1 MVRGRSSTRAP
12 TAGSSAAGP
21 TSWTELA
28 PGFYKLGRRWV
39 PDHRTRTTAGYSTP
53 PDKDIAA
60 AMDSGANY
68 TCSDGLLLPFLDESS
83 WSRGGRSFVYLL
95 GLIYCFLGVAIIA
108 DVFMC
113 AIERIT
119 SKTRRLTLSAQV
131 PGGQPDIIEVKVW
144 NETVANL
151 TLMALGSS
159 APRYCWPSSRSF
171 VAGDLGPGTIVGSA
185 AFNLLV
191 ITAVCVVSIPANEIR
206 TIRMIK
212 VFGITAFFSV
222 FAYLWLLIVL
232 MGSSPEIIELWEAIL
247 TLLFF
252 PLLVFLAY
260 AADTGIF
267 WPGARKRSAQKQL
280 ELQTTADIAKH
291 TNNAVA
297 PATPGGG
304 PARREFFPN
313 GELNRENLLDFIREI
328 RKHPGLTDEDAAC
341 LAAAKL
347 AEQQHHTRMWYRVG
361 AIRDLTGGRR
371 TRPSINEKLQ
381 HKLDQEV
388 REMFALAAQ
397 DESDAKTADE
407 VEQGKLLK
415 PVPEPEN
422 KNVATI
428 EFNASSCAVLE
439 KAGKV
444 DVLIRRKG
452 KLDCPATCRVETIDG
467 TALAGEDYM
476 ELRQMVMFQPGE
488 TQRRVTVQID
498 VPNKKRALDPFTSL
512 LSLKPGHSSLLW
524 CPFCDA
530 EPGIFEFRRRG
541 LLVRESVGTAQ
552 VAVVRTKGA
561 DGTAYVHWRTRSQT
575 AKDGEDFHGGEGK
588 LVFEHGETLKN
599 IDIPIVDD
607 FEAEKDEHFEVELFD
622 ASPGSGLGHLTKT
635 TVTIT
640 SDEEFN
646 TIVNRLMLMTN
657 TNVDKLRLH
666 SANWVG
672 QIKDAMNVN
681 GGDIENAE
689 TVDYVMHFITFGW
702 KVIFS
707 LVPPTGFMGGW
718 LTFFVSL
725 GAIGL
730 LTAIIGD
737 LAGIFGC
744 LVGLEDTV
752 TAITFVALGTSLP
765 DLFASKGA
773 ARSEKYADNAVG
785 NVTGSNSVNVFLGLG
800 LPWVLSAAYWQIKG
814 GVFKVPS
821 GSLGFSVG
829 IYCAVSITCISLLML
844 RRKLAFFGKAELGG
858 PRPAAIASA
867 VFMVFLWVLYIVL
880 SALKTYKHI

>member
-1 MVRGRSSTRAP
+1 
-12 TAGSSAAGP
+12 
-21 TSWTELA
+21 
-28 PGFYKLGRRWV
+28 
-39 PDHRTRTTAGYSTP
+39 
-53 PDKDIAA
+53 
-60 AMDSGANY
+60 MDSGANY

-95 GLIYCFLGVAIIA
+95 GLVYCFLGVAIIA

-119 SKTRRLTLSAQV
+119 SKTKRLTLSAQV

-159 APRYCWPSSRSF
+159 APEILLAIIEIVGSGF
-171 VAGDLGPGTIVGSA
+171 IAGDLGPGTIVGSA

-222 FAYLWLLIVL
+222 FAYLWLLVVL
-232 MGSSPEIIELWEAIL
+232 MGSSPNVIELWEAIL

-280 ELQTTADIAKH
+280 ELQTTADISKH
-291 TNNAVA
+291 ANNAVG

-313 GELNRENLLDFIREI
+313 GELNRENLLEFIREI

-371 TRPSINEKLQ
+371 TKPSINEKLQ

-397 DESDAKTADE
+397 DEADAKAADE

-488 TQRRVTVQID
+488 TQRRVTVQIVD
-498 VPNKKRALDPFTSL
+498 DNQWEPDETFFLR
-512 LSLKPGHSSLLW
+512 LSLPASG
-524 CPFCDA
+524 DGA
-530 EPGIFEFRRRG
+530 EVALGRKSVMEITIIDDDQPGIFEFRRRG

-607 FEAEKDEHFEVELFD
+607 FQAEKDEHFEVELFD

-689 TVDYVMHFITFGW
+689 AVDYVMHFITFGW

-725 GAIGL
+725 AAIGL

-773 ARSEKYADNAVG
+773 ARAEKYADNAVG

-800 LPWVLSAAYWQIKG
+800 LPWVFAAAYWQVKG
-814 GVFKVPS
+814 SVFNVPA

-829 IYCAVSITCISLLML
+829 IYCAVSLTCISLLML

-867 VFMVFLWVLYIVL
+867 LFMVFLWVLYIVL
-880 SALKTYKHI
+880 SALKTYNHI

>member
-1 MVRGRSSTRAP
+1 
-12 TAGSSAAGP
+12 
-21 TSWTELA
+21 
-28 PGFYKLGRRWV
+28 
-39 PDHRTRTTAGYSTP
+39 
-53 PDKDIAA
+53 
-60 AMDSGANY
+60 MDSGANY

-159 APRYCWPSSRSF
+159 APEILLAIIEIVGSGF

-191 ITAVCVVSIPANEIR
+191 ITAVCVVSIPASEIR

-397 DESDAKTADE
+397 DEADAKAADE

-488 TQRRVTVQID
+488 TQRRVTVQIVD
-498 VPNKKRALDPFTSL
+498 DNQWEPDETFFLR
-512 LSLKPGHSSLLW
+512 LSLPASAAG
-524 CPFCDA
+524 DGA
-530 EPGIFEFRRRG
+530 EVALGRKSVMEITIIDDDQPGIFEFRRRG

-814 GVFKVPS
+814 GVFEVPS

-844 RRKLAFFGKAELGG
+844 RRKLTFFGKAELGG

>member
-1 MVRGRSSTRAP
+1 
-12 TAGSSAAGP
+12 
-21 TSWTELA
+21 
-28 PGFYKLGRRWV
+28 
-39 PDHRTRTTAGYSTP
+39 
-53 PDKDIAA
+53 
-60 AMDSGANY
+60 MDSEAMEEMSNKTHHHY
-68 TCSDGLLLPFLDESS
+68 ACSEGLLLPFLDESS

-131 PGGQPDIIEVKVW
+131 PGGQPDVIEVKVW

-159 APRYCWPSSRSF
+159 APEILLAIIEIVGSGFS
-171 VAGDLGPGTIVGSA
+171 AGDLGPGTIVGSA

-191 ITAVCVVSIPANEIR
+191 ITAVCVMSIPGTETR
-206 TIRMIK
+206 TIRMVK
-212 VFGITAFFSV
+212 VFAITAFFSV
-222 FAYLWLLIVL
+222 FAYVWMLVVL
-232 MGSSPEIIELWEAIL
+232 VGSSPEEIELWEAIL

-267 WPGARKRSAQKQL
+267 WPGAKKRSAQKQL
-280 ELQTTADIAKH
+280 ELQTTADYSKGP
-291 TNNAVA
+291 NNAVA
-297 PATPGGG
+297 PAGGPGTPGS
-304 PARREFFPN
+304 PAARREFFPD
-313 GELNRENLLDFIREI
+313 GQLNRDNLLDFIREI
-328 RKHPGLTDEDAAC
+328 RKHPGLTDEDAAS

-381 HKLDQEV
+381 NKLDQEV
-388 REMFALAAQ
+388 REMFALASQ
-397 DESDAKTADE
+397 DEADAKPADE

-444 DVLIRRKG
+444 DVVIRRKG

-476 ELRQMVMFQPGE
+476 ELRQMVMFQAGE
-488 TQRRVTVQID
+488 TQRRVTVQIVD
-498 VPNKKRALDPFTSL
+498 DNQWEPDETFFLR
-512 LSLKPGHSSLLW
+512 LSLPAGG
-524 CPFCDA
+524 DGA
-530 EPGIFEFRRRG
+530 EVALGRKSVMEITIIDDDQPGIFEFRRRG
-541 LLVRESVGTAQ
+541 LLVRESVGMAQ

-575 AKDGEDFHGGEGK
+575 AKEGEDFFGGEGK

-599 IDIPIVDD
+599 IDIRIIDD
-607 FEAEKDEHFEVELFD
+607 FESEKDEHFEVELFD

-635 TVTIT
+635 TITIT
-640 SDEEFN
+640 SDEEFH

-666 SANWVG
+666 SANWAE

-702 KVIFS
+702 KVLFS
-707 LVPPTGFMGGW
+707 LVPPVGFLGGW

-725 GAIGL
+725 GVIGL

-737 LAGIFGC
+737 MAGIFGC
-744 LVGLEDTV
+744 LVGLKDTV

-800 LPWVLSAAYWQIKG
+800 LPWVLASIYWHSKG
-814 GVFKVPS
+814 QPFKVPS
-821 GSLGFSVG
+821 GSLVFSVS
-829 IYCAVSITCISLLML
+829 IYCAVSITCIALLML
-844 RRKLAFFGKAELGG
+844 RRKLPFFGKAELGG
-858 PRPAAIASA
+858 PRGAAIGSA
-867 VFMVFLWVLYIVL
+867 VFMLLLWILYIVL
-880 SALKTYKHI
+880 SSLKAYKRI

>member
-1 MVRGRSSTRAP
+1 
-12 TAGSSAAGP
+12 
-21 TSWTELA
+21 
-28 PGFYKLGRRWV
+28 
-39 PDHRTRTTAGYSTP
+39 
-53 PDKDIAA
+53 
-60 AMDSGANY
+60 MDSGANY

-95 GLIYCFLGVAIIA
+95 GLVYCFLGVAIIA

-119 SKTRRLTLSAQV
+119 SKTKRLTLSAQV

-159 APRYCWPSSRSF
+159 APEILLAIIEIVGSGF
-171 VAGDLGPGTIVGSA
+171 IAGDLGPGTIVGSA

-222 FAYLWLLIVL
+222 FAYLWLLVVL
-232 MGSSPEIIELWEAIL
+232 MGSSPNIIELWEAIL

-267 WPGARKRSAQKQL
+267 WPGARKRNAQKQL
-280 ELQTTADIAKH
+280 ELQTTADISKH
-291 TNNAVA
+291 ANNAVG

-313 GELNRENLLDFIREI
+313 GELNRENLLEFIREI

-371 TRPSINEKLQ
+371 TKPSINEKLQ

-397 DESDAKTADE
+397 DEADAKAADE

-488 TQRRVTVQID
+488 TQRRVTVQIVD
-498 VPNKKRALDPFTSL
+498 DNQWEPDETFFLR
-512 LSLKPGHSSLLW
+512 LSLPASG
-524 CPFCDA
+524 DGA
-530 EPGIFEFRRRG
+530 EVALGRKSVMEITIIDDDQPGIFEFRRRG

-607 FEAEKDEHFEVELFD
+607 FQAEKDEHFEVELFD

-689 TVDYVMHFITFGW
+689 AVDYVMHFITFGW

-725 GAIGL
+725 AAIGL

-773 ARSEKYADNAVG
+773 ARAEKYADNAIG

-800 LPWVLSAAYWQIKG
+800 LPWVFAAAYWQVKG
-814 GVFKVPS
+814 SAFKVPA

-829 IYCAVSITCISLLML
+829 IYCAASLTCISLLML

-867 VFMVFLWVLYIVL
+867 LFMVFLWVLYIVL
-880 SALKTYKHI
+880 SALKTYNHI

>member
-1 MVRGRSSTRAP
+1 
-12 TAGSSAAGP
+12 
-21 TSWTELA
+21 
-28 PGFYKLGRRWV
+28 
-39 PDHRTRTTAGYSTP
+39 
-53 PDKDIAA
+53 
-60 AMDSGANY
+60 MDSGANY

-159 APRYCWPSSRSF
+159 APEILLAIIEIVGSGF

-397 DESDAKTADE
+397 DEADAKAADE

-488 TQRRVTVQID
+488 TQRRVTVQIVD
-498 VPNKKRALDPFTSL
+498 DNQWEPDETFFLR
-512 LSLKPGHSSLLW
+512 LSLPASAAG
-524 CPFCDA
+524 DGA
-530 EPGIFEFRRRG
+530 E
-541 LLVRESVGTAQ
+541 
-552 VAVVRTKGA
+552 
-561 DGTAYVHWRTRSQT
+561 
-575 AKDGEDFHGGEGK
+575 
-588 LVFEHGETLKN
+588 
-599 IDIPIVDD
+599 
-607 FEAEKDEHFEVELFD
+607 
-622 ASPGSGLGHLTKT
+622 
-635 TVTIT
+635 
-640 SDEEFN
+640 
-646 TIVNRLMLMTN
+646 
-657 TNVDKLRLH
+657 
-666 SANWVG
+666 
-672 QIKDAMNVN
+672 
-681 GGDIENAE
+681 
-689 TVDYVMHFITFGW
+689 
-702 KVIFS
+702 
-707 LVPPTGFMGGW
+707 
-718 LTFFVSL
+718 
-725 GAIGL
+725 
-730 LTAIIGD
+730 
-737 LAGIFGC
+737 
-744 LVGLEDTV
+744 
-752 TAITFVALGTSLP
+752 VALGR
-765 DLFASKGA
+765 K
-773 ARSEKYADNAVG
+773 
-785 NVTGSNSVNVFLGLG
+785 SVME
-800 LPWVLSAAYWQIKG
+800 
-814 GVFKVPS
+814 
-821 GSLGFSVG
+821 
-829 IYCAVSITCISLLML
+829 ITIIDDD
-844 RRKLAFFGKAELGG
+844 REF
-858 PRPAAIASA
+858 
-867 VFMVFLWVLYIVL
+867 
-880 SALKTYKHI
+880 T

>member
-1 MVRGRSSTRAP
+1 
-12 TAGSSAAGP
+12 
-21 TSWTELA
+21 
-28 PGFYKLGRRWV
+28 
-39 PDHRTRTTAGYSTP
+39 
-53 PDKDIAA
+53 
-60 AMDSGANY
+60 MDSHSNY

-159 APRYCWPSSRSF
+159 APEILLAIIEIVGSGF

-191 ITAVCVVSIPANEIR
+191 ITAVCVISIPANEVR

-313 GELNRENLLDFIREI
+313 GELNRDNLLDFIREI

-397 DESDAKTADE
+397 DEADAKAADE

-488 TQRRVTVQID
+488 TQRRVTVQIVD
-498 VPNKKRALDPFTSL
+498 DNQWEPDETFFLR
-512 LSLKPGHSSLLW
+512 LSLPATASDG
-524 CPFCDA
+524 A
-530 EPGIFEFRRRG
+530 EVALGRKSVMEITIIDDDQPGIFEFRRRG

-666 SANWVG
+666 SADWMG

-707 LVPPTGFMGGW
+707 LVPPPGFMGGW

-829 IYCAVSITCISLLML
+829 IYCAVSLTCISLLML
-844 RRKLAFFGKAELGG
+844 RRKLTFFGKAELGG

>member
-1 MVRGRSSTRAP
+1 
-12 TAGSSAAGP
+12 
-21 TSWTELA
+21 
-28 PGFYKLGRRWV
+28 
-39 PDHRTRTTAGYSTP
+39 
-53 PDKDIAA
+53 
-60 AMDSGANY
+60 MDSGANY

-95 GLIYCFLGVAIIA
+95 GLLYCFLGVAIIA

-119 SKTRRLTLSAQV
+119 SKTKRLTLSAQV

-159 APRYCWPSSRSF
+159 APEILLAIIEIVGSGF
-171 VAGDLGPGTIVGSA
+171 IAGDLGPGTIVGSA

-222 FAYLWLLIVL
+222 FAYLWLLVVL
-232 MGSSPEIIELWEAIL
+232 MGSSPNIVELWEAIL

-280 ELQTTADIAKH
+280 ELQTTADISKH
-291 TNNAVA
+291 ANNAVG

-313 GELNRENLLDFIREI
+313 GELNRENLLEFIREI

-371 TRPSINEKLQ
+371 TKPSINEKLQ

-397 DESDAKTADE
+397 DEADTKAADE

-488 TQRRVTVQID
+488 TQRRVTVQIVD
-498 VPNKKRALDPFTSL
+498 DNQWEPDETFFLR
-512 LSLKPGHSSLLW
+512 LSLPASG
-524 CPFCDA
+524 DGA
-530 EPGIFEFRRRG
+530 EVALGRKSVMEITIIDDDQPGIFEFRRRG

-607 FEAEKDEHFEVELFD
+607 FQAEKDEHFEVELFD

-635 TVTIT
+635 TITIT

-666 SANWVG
+666 SANWMG

-689 TVDYVMHFITFGW
+689 AVDYVMHFITFGW

-725 GAIGL
+725 AAIGL
-730 LTAIIGD
+730 LTAVIGD

-773 ARSEKYADNAVG
+773 ARAEKYADNAVG

-800 LPWVLSAAYWQIKG
+800 LPWVFAAAYWQVNG
-814 GVFKVPS
+814 SAFKVPA

-829 IYCAVSITCISLLML
+829 IYCAVSLTCISLLML

-880 SALKTYKHI
+880 SALRTYNHI